1 MNTDVQ
7 SVLLGYITKFG
18 GFVEKAV
25 DAAMIEI
32 PLVIQEYISWSF
44 WEALVTSI
52 IYLIAVIIVNVVLYK
67 CLTFLFKKRKVERTN
82 RKGEVETEE
91 ASFFEDIN
99 DDGLK
104 VFYDGLKVFPV
115 FGVLMAI
122 LFTVMFSFSTLEESF
137 TYGKKALKIQI
148 APRVFLIE
156 EAKAI
161 YTSIKE
167 TK

>member
-52 IYLIAVIIVNVVLYK
+52 IYLIAVIVVNVVLYK
-67 CLTFLFKKRKVERTN
+67 CLTFLFKKRKKESTN
-82 RKGEVETEE
+82 RKGEVETTEE
-91 ASFFEDIN
+91 SLFEEIN

-104 VFYDGLKVFPV
+104 VFAAFGLILATVLSVVF
-115 FGVLMAI
+115 
-122 LFTVMFSFSTLEESF
+122 TLNMLETSF
-137 TYGKKALKIQI
+137 TFSKKALKIQI

-156 EAKAI
+156 EAKTI

-167 TK
+167 AK